1 MNHINVERLS
11 ATAEAAKN
19 DPTSRF
25 LPFSVNLTWEDGT
38 RNRAVVRDFSPLT
51 LAEPEAFGGENE
63 GPNPVEYLLTGAIG
77 CFSIS
82 LELILSQRGIKLNAY
97 HATITGKVDMAA
109 FFGHIDGERGVQ
121 GITLHASVDAD
132 APQDEIQD
140 AIHQAWSHS
149 IVLNTLKP
157 TIHVVSE

>member
-1 MNHINVERLS
+1 
-11 ATAEAAKN
+11 
-19 DPTSRF
+19 
-25 LPFSVNLTWEDGT
+25 
-38 RNRAVVRDFSPLT
+38 
-51 LAEPEAFGGENE
+51 
-63 GPNPVEYLLTGAIG
+63 
-77 CFSIS
+77 
-82 LELILSQRGIKLNAY
+82 
-97 HATITGKVDMAA
+97 MAA

-157 TIHVVSE
+157 TIHVVNE